1 VNLLGRP
8 IKDTMGRVTHTRE
21 CFADR
26 DIAADVFKRQLTEKM
41 KGELG

>member
-1 VNLLGRP
+1 VNLPDRP
-8 IKDTMGRVTHTRE
+8 IKNTMGRVTHTRG

-26 DIAADVFKRQLTEKM
+26 DIAADVFKRQLTEKV